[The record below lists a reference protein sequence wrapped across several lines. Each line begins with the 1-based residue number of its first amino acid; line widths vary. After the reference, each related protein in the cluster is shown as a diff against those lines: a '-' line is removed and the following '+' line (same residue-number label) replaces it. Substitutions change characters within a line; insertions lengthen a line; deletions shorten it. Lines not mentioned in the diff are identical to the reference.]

1 MTNMIDKTP
10 YYVHLAHYLMRAK
23 NQDQALSRRM
33 ETIKLTSAKEYNK
46 MRECLCYGM
55 SQEDYL
61 RRDHGKT
68 TNSKV

>member
-23 NQDQALSRRM
+23 NQDQMLSRRI

-46 MRECLCYGM
+46 MRECQLALCYDM

-61 RRDHGKT
+61 RKIR
-68 TNSKV
+68 